1 MWGDG
6 KMGKNMVK
14 GHILGENGNVK
25 DTSMKGNGKMGKNTV
40 KEHGLGLMD
49 KKM

>member
-1 MWGDG
+1 
-6 KMGKNMVK
+6 MGKKMVK
-14 GHILGENGNVK
+14 EHILGEKGNGK

-49 KKM
+49 KRM